1 MKITVNDQPMELM
14 APLAIQQLLE
24 QLERTQPGMALAINQ
39 IIIPRSEWNTH
50 QINDGDNILLFQA
63 ISGG

>member
-50 QINDGDNILLFQA
+50 QINDGDDILLFQA
-63 ISGG
+63 IAGG

>member
-63 ISGG
+63 IAGG

>member
-1 MKITVNDQPMELM
+1 MKITVNDQPMELI

-24 QLERTQPGMALAINQ
+24 QLEQTQPGMALAINQ
-39 IIIPRSEWNTH
+39 TIIPRSEWNTH

-63 ISGG
+63 IAGG

>member
-1 MKITVNDQPMELM
+1 MKITVNDQPMKLM

-24 QLERTQPGMALAINQ
+24 QLDRTQPGMALAINQ

-63 ISGG
+63 IAGG